1 MIIYRQMML
10 YRDIMRSSDN
20 RKTKQILTQQKKY
33 KHPRCLYS
41 EIEANAYSLK
51 LDLNE
56 IDDNNIKKSDWKK
69 MVKRRILNKINKESY
84 IKNRTMKKL
93 RFLQNSKFGEKDYVK
108 RGNLSEISKILLV
121 KLNMINIGSNYGKP
135 MKCPKCEEDKDLTTE
150 HLLTCQRSDSRI
162 FTEMDIKKTKKEDIL
177 LTVNEIETKLDEL
190 NLKHHEKDT

>member
-1 MIIYRQMML
+1 
-10 YRDIMRSSDN
+10 MRSSDN

-56 IDDNNIKKSDWKK
+56 IDDNNIKKSDRKK
-69 MVKRRILNKINKESY
+69 MMKRRILNKINKESY

-108 RGNLSEISKILLV
+108 
-121 KLNMINIGSNYGKP
+121 
-135 MKCPKCEEDKDLTTE
+135 
-150 HLLTCQRSDSRI
+150 
-162 FTEMDIKKTKKEDIL
+162 KE
-177 LTVNEIETKLDEL
+177 V
-190 NLKHHEKDT
+190 